1 MNKISLRIGINRHW
15 NHLYYQNLSYLDP
28 RINHG
33 NIQLPKNKRDDY
45 LKKVISG
52 FIKFKNLEIHQS
64 REFLDIYISKD
75 RYYSNSF
82 FSPSLLKL
90 NSNFPVL
97 RVLLNILKTRIQIYN
112 LYTFPIHDAELLI
125 KYLLK
130 DYKNKS
136 RFNKFKNLLNLGII
150 KGVKIKI
157 KGRYKKSTR
166 TQNEIYQFGQIPN
179 TPTTNLSTELF
190 YSTHTLFG
198 SLGTSSLH
206 IYLVYT

>member
-1 MNKISLRIGINRHW
+1 MNKISLRIGLNHNW
-15 NHLYYQNLSYLDP
+15 NNLYYHNLSYLDP
-28 RINHG
+28 RLSHG
-33 NIQLPKNKRDDY
+33 NLQLPKTNCDNYVKR
-45 LKKVISG
+45 VING
-52 FIKFKNLEIHQS
+52 FIKYKHLEIHQS
-64 REFLDIYISKD
+64 REFLDIYISND
-75 RYYSNSF
+75 RSFNNSF
-82 FSPSLLKL
+82 FSSIPSTKNRLA
-90 NSNFPVL
+90 VL

-136 RFNKFKNLLNLGII
+136 RFNIFKTLLNLGII

-179 TPTTNLSTELF
+179 TPTTNLKTELF
-190 YSTHTLFG
+190 YSTSQLIG

-206 IYLVYT
+206 IYLVYKI